1 MTNEE
6 RKEMNWLMED
16 HEAENEENATM
27 AIVIALVVFIC
38 AVALAF
44 GLGYLAYELL
54 KHWLC

>member
-1 MTNEE
+1 
-6 RKEMNWLMED
+6 MNWLMED